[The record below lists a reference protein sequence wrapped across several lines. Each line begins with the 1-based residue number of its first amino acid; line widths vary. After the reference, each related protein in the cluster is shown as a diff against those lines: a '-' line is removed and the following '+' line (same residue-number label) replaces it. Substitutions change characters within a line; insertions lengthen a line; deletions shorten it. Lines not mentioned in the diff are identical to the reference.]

1 MVRTRRTPGL
11 NARPK
16 FTSGDGALKLGPD
29 GIWSVARPAAR
40 TQIMQITLTN
50 TLTRRKEPFT
60 PADPSR
66 VTLYVCGPTVYSYA
80 HIGNARPPVVF
91 DVLFRLLR
99 LTYGERAVI
108 YARNYTDI
116 DDRIIAAAMAGN
128 VPIEEITRK
137 FERIYE
143 EDTRALGVLSPTLTP
158 RATAHVDDMIAL
170 IEQLLAKGAAYR
182 AETGVYF
189 SVGADGDYGKLS
201 GRSQDELK
209 AGARVE
215 GEDDKRHPSDFAL
228 WKTAK
233 PGEPSWEASFGAG
246 RPGWHIECSAMIESE
261 LGSPIDIHGG
271 GIDLIFPH
279 HENEIAQS
287 ETAHGH
293 ALARVWMHNGFLTM
307 DKEKMSKSVGNIITP
322 RELLEQGWQGE
333 TIRWALLSAH
343 YRAPLDWSDDL
354 LKQAQASLDRLYGA
368 VLRLKDVTV
377 AEAAAPSAFV
387 EALADDLNTP
397 AAIAEL
403 SALATAANIAK
414 KPADQAKAK
423 GELLAAAHLMG
434 VLREDPEHWF
444 RASFGE
450 QAVEIDRLVAERVA
464 ARVAKNYPESDR
476 LRDELAARG
485 VEVMDGPSGST
496 WRRKG

>member
-1 MVRTRRTPGL
+1 M
-11 NARPK
+11 
-16 FTSGDGALKLGPD
+16 
-29 GIWSVARPAAR
+29 
-40 TQIMQITLTN
+40 
-50 TLTRRKEPFT
+50 
-60 PADPSR
+60 
-66 VTLYVCGPTVYSYA
+66 YVCGPTVYNTA

-91 DVLFRLLR
+91 DTLFRLLR
-99 LTYGERAVI
+99 HVYGEKAVV

-116 DDRIIAAAMAGN
+116 DDKIINASIERG
-128 VPIEEITRK
+128 VPIEAITRAV
-137 FERIYE
+137 EEQYE
-143 EDTRALGVLSPTLTP
+143 ADMGALNVLTPTLRP
-158 RATAHVDDMIAL
+158 RATENVPAMVAVIEKL
-170 IEQLLAKGAAYR
+170 IAKGAAYVVPS
-182 AETGVYF
+182 GVYF
-189 SVGADGDYGKLS
+189 SVAADEDYGKLS
-201 GRSQDELK
+201 GRNQDDLK
-209 AGARVE
+209 AGARVD
-215 GEDDKRHPSDFAL
+215 GEDDKRSPSDFAL
-228 WKTAK
+228 WKTTK
-233 PGEPSWEASFGAG
+233 PGEPSWDAPFGAG
-246 RPGWHIECSAMIESE
+246 RPGWHIECSAMIEEE

-287 ETAHGH
+287 ESAHGH

-307 DKEKMSKSVGNIITP
+307 DKEKMSKSIGNIITP

-368 VLRLKDVTV
+368 VLRLKDVQAV
-377 AEAAAPSAFV
+377 ELEAPAAIV

-423 GELLAAAHLMG
+423 AELLAAAKLFG
-434 VLREDPEHWF
+434 ILQSDSEHWF
-444 RASFGE
+444 RASFGDE
-450 QAVEIDRLVAERVA
+450 ATEIDRLVAERVA
-464 ARVAKNYPESDR
+464 ARAAKDYALSDK
-476 LRDELAARG
+476 LRDDLAARG
-485 VEVMDGPSGST
+485 VEVMDSATGST

>member
-1 MVRTRRTPGL
+1 M
-11 NARPK
+11 N
-16 FTSGDGALKLGPD
+16 
-29 GIWSVARPAAR
+29 I
-40 TQIMQITLTN
+40 QLTN
-50 TLTRRKEPFT
+50 TLTRRKEPFE
-60 PADPSR
+60 PADPGR
-66 VTLYVCGPTVYSYA
+66 VTMYVCGPTVYNFA

-99 LTYGERAVI
+99 HVYGESAVI

-116 DDRIIAAAMAGN
+116 DDKIIAASIARGVA
-128 VPIEEITRK
+128 IDAITRDV
-137 FERIYE
+137 ERQY
-143 EDTRALGVLSPTLTP
+143 DADMAALNVLTPTRRP
-158 RATAHVDDMIAL
+158 RATENVPAMVRV
-170 IEQLLAKGAAYR
+170 IEQLIAKGVAYVVPS
-182 AETGVYF
+182 GVYF
-189 SVGADGDYGKLS
+189 SVAADADYGKLS
-201 GRSQDELK
+201 GRAQDELK

-233 PGEPSWEASFGAG
+233 PGEPSWAAPFGAG
-246 RPGWHIECSAMIESE
+246 RPGWHIECSAMIEEE

-271 GIDLIFPH
+271 GVDLIFPH

-287 ETAHGH
+287 ESAHGH

-307 DKEKMSKSVGNIITP
+307 DREKMSKSIGNIITP

-354 LKQAQASLDRLYGA
+354 LRQAQASLDRLYGA
-368 VLRLKDVTV
+368 LLRLKDTPA
-377 AEAAAPSAFV
+377 AEAAAPAAFV
-387 EALADDLNTP
+387 AALADDLNTP

-414 KPADQAKAK
+414 KPAELARAKA
-423 GELLAAAHLMG
+423 ELLAAAKLFG
-434 VLREDPEHWF
+434 VLQDDPERWF

-450 QAVEIDRLVAERVA
+450 DAAAIDALVAERVA
-464 ARVAKNYPESDR
+464 ARAAKDYATSDR

-485 VEVMDGPSGST
+485 VEVMDSASGST

>member
-1 MVRTRRTPGL
+1 M
-11 NARPK
+11 N
-16 FTSGDGALKLGPD
+16 
-29 GIWSVARPAAR
+29 I
-40 TQIMQITLTN
+40 QLTN
-50 TLTRRKEPFT
+50 TLTRRKGPFE

-66 VTLYVCGPTVYSYA
+66 VTMYVCGPTVYNFA

-99 LTYGERAVI
+99 HVYGESAVI

-116 DDRIIAAAMAGN
+116 DDKIIAASIARGVA
-128 VPIEEITRK
+128 IDAITRDV
-137 FERIYE
+137 ERQY
-143 EDTRALGVLSPTLTP
+143 DADMAALNVLTPTRRP
-158 RATAHVDDMIAL
+158 RATENVPAMVRV
-170 IEQLLAKGAAYR
+170 IEQLIAKGVAY
-182 AETGVYF
+182 AVPSGVYF
-189 SVGADGDYGKLS
+189 SVAADADYGKLS
-201 GRSQDELK
+201 GRAQDELK

-233 PGEPSWEASFGAG
+233 PGEPSWAAPFGAG
-246 RPGWHIECSAMIESE
+246 RPGWHIECSAMIEEE

-271 GIDLIFPH
+271 GVDLIFPH

-287 ETAHGH
+287 ESAHGH

-307 DKEKMSKSVGNIITP
+307 DREKMSKSIGNIITP

-354 LKQAQASLDRLYGA
+354 LRQAQASLDRLYGA
-368 VLRLKDVTV
+368 LLRLKDTPA
-377 AEAAAPSAFV
+377 AEAAAPAAFV
-387 EALADDLNTP
+387 AALADDLNTP

-414 KPADQAKAK
+414 KPAEMAKAK
-423 GELLAAAHLMG
+423 AELLAAAKLFG
-434 VLREDPEHWF
+434 VLQDDPEHWF
-444 RASFGE
+444 RASFGAE
-450 QAVEIDRLVAERVA
+450 AAAEIDRLVGERVA
-464 ARVAKNYPESDR
+464 ARAAKDYATSDR

-485 VEVMDGPSGST
+485 VEVMDSASGST